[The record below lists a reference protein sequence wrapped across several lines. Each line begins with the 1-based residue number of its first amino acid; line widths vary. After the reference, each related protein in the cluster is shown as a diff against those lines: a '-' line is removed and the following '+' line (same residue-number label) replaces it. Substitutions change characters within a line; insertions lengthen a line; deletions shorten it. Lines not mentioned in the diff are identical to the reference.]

1 MHETDFNELD
11 HQLAEL
17 AEQAKQAVSPL
28 ERQRSLHR
36 LIHLLS
42 QPRVL
47 YPPQL
52 NRHPPEA
59 HRDLYNE
66 TCQRVWLYIC
76 RNIERYDPQKAS
88 VRKWVNYLLDKRFI
102 DVVKERNGKRTTYLS
117 DLSELERRLE
127 DHRRDQQ
134 RIEEEAAQ
142 VQSLRDFLEQD
153 PLGVFP
159 DTHIK
164 GHPEASFQAIALC
177 ILAGKTWKEISE
189 EFKIPIS
196 SLSSFYQRCR
206 KKFLPLLQQYL
217 SH

>member
-1 MHETDFNELD
+1 MHEIDFNQLD

-17 AEQAKQAVSPL
+17 AEQAKQAGSSL

-66 TCQRVWLYIC
+66 TCQRVWLYVC

-127 DHRRDQQ
+127 ERRRDQQ
-134 RIEEEAAQ
+134 MIEEEASE

-153 PLGVFP
+153 LLFRK
-159 DTHIK
+159 HIK
-164 GHPEASFQAIALC
+164 GHPEASFQAIALR
-177 ILAGKTWKEISE
+177 ILAGKTWEEISK
-189 EFKIPIS
+189 EFGIPVS
-196 SLSSFYQRCR
+196 SLSSFYQRCL
-206 KKFLPLLQQYL
+206 KKFLPFLQQRL

>member
-11 HQLAEL
+11 RQLAEL
-17 AEQAKQAVSPL
+17 AEQAKQAGSPL

-66 TCQRVWLYIC
+66 TCQRVWLYVC
-76 RNIERYDPQKAS
+76 RNIEQYDPQKAS

-117 DLSELERRLE
+117 DLSELEKRLE
-127 DHRRDQQ
+127 ERRRDQQ

-153 PLGVFP
+153 PLGVFR
-159 DTHIK
+159 DKHIK
-164 GHPEASFQAIALC
+164 GHPKASFQAIALR

-196 SLSSFYQRCR
+196 SLSSFYQRCLT
-206 KKFLPLLQQYL
+206 KFLSLLQRHL
-217 SH
+217 SP